1 MAWEL
6 VHFQQIFSTF
16 SVNYSFNLLCS
27 EQLRSLVVCVI
38 FSPSVYNAQYFS
50 VTIYNVDKCMYDLLK
65 FKKSCNLFQP
75 LQIVYST
82 LHLTIQSL
90 WHIKESH
97 LRGTV
102 IFPGASQF
110 DR

>member
-50 VTIYNVDKCMYDLLK
+50 VTIYNVDKCMMYDLLK

-75 LQIVYST
+75 L
-82 LHLTIQSL
+82 H
-90 WHIKESH
+90 
-97 LRGTV
+97 
-102 IFPGASQF
+102 F
-110 DR
+110 DYFVLVAH

>member
-1 MAWEL
+1 
-6 VHFQQIFSTF
+6 
-16 SVNYSFNLLCS
+16 
-27 EQLRSLVVCVI
+27 
-38 FSPSVYNAQYFS
+38 
-50 VTIYNVDKCMYDLLK
+50 MYDLLK

-75 LQIVYST
+75 LHFKFQVLFVTYTTIQRLYNQHF